1 MSNDFYMANLLIVD
15 DELSMRQF
23 LTHLFQRE
31 GHAIRV
37 AENGRRAMDMLRQQR
52 ADVIISDVRMPD
64 MGGLE
69 LLRAARDLHPD
80 VEVVVMTAFDK
91 HETGREA
98 YLAGAF
104 AFIQKPFDNEELKE
118 IVSRALGR
126 IAETK
131 RAQLLQLENEALI
144 KGQRARGQLGNII
157 GRSDRMQSV
166 YQRIETVAA
175 VQSTVLIT
183 GESGTGK
190 ELVARAIHDLSP
202 RAQKPFVS
210 VNCGAFTETL
220 LESELFGYVKGSF
233 TGATA
238 NRKGLFEAADQGTI
252 FLDEI
257 GEMSAAMQV
266 KLLRVLQERK
276 VRPVGAHEEMEVNTR
291 VIAATNRDLSAMTKD
306 GSFREDLYYR
316 VSVIPMELPP
326 LRERGQDISE
336 LAEYF
341 INKYCEQQS
350 RKITIGGPAM
360 RLLEAYSWPGNV
372 RELEHTIERAVALER
387 TEMIQPERLPEQ
399 ITNYSQT
406 RISSE
411 LQLPDEGINLTAH
424 LDQLEKTYVLE
435 ALKRTDGNQT
445 NAAELLKMSVR
456 SLRHLLDKH
465 GIRGLTAQ
473 MRDERRTETTPR
485 RRATDPFPRRRIED
499 LDEENEEPG
508 HAASAAERS

>member
-1 MSNDFYMANLLIVD
+1 MASLLIVD

-23 LTHLFQRE
+23 LTHLFQRD

-37 AENGRRAMDMLRQQR
+37 AENGREAMAMLREQA
-52 ADVIISDVRMPD
+52 ADVIISDVKMPD
-64 MGGLE
+64 MGGIE
-69 LLRAARDLHPD
+69 LLRAARELRPD
-80 VEVVVMTAFDK
+80 VEVIMMTAFANEQTA
-91 HETGREA
+91 HEA
-98 YLAGAF
+98 FLLGAF
-104 AFIQKPFDNEELKE
+104 DFVHKPFDNDLLKE
-118 IVSRALGR
+118 KVARALQK
-126 IAETK
+126 ISIVKEKQA
-131 RAQLLQLENEALI
+131 LQVENEALI
-144 KGQRARGQLGNII
+144 KGQRARGRLGNIV
-157 GRSDRMQSV
+157 GKSDRMQAV
-166 YQRIETVAA
+166 YQMIETVAQ

-202 RAQKPFVS
+202 RAHKPFVS

-238 NRKGLFEAADQGTI
+238 NRKGLFEAAEQGTI

-276 VRPVGAHEEMEVNTR
+276 VRPVGAHDETEVNTR
-291 VIAATNRDLSAMTKD
+291 VIAATNRDLTALVKE
-306 GSFREDLYYR
+306 GSFREDLFYR

-326 LRERGQDISE
+326 LRERGDDIAE
-336 LAEYF
+336 LAEHF
-341 INKYCEQQS
+341 IRKYCAQTGRAIS
-350 RKITIGGPAM
+350 ISGPAM

-387 TEMIQPERLPEQ
+387 TDTVQPERLPEQ

-411 LQLPDEGINLTAH
+411 LQLPSEGINLTSH

-445 NAAELLKMSVR
+445 NAADLLKMSVR

-473 MRDERRTETTPR
+473 MRDERRHSESIPR
-485 RRATDPFPRRRIED
+485 RRSADPYPRRRDED
-499 LDEENEEPG
+499 FDEGTSEQ
-508 HAASAAERS
+508 AASASEGS

>member
-1 MSNDFYMANLLIVD
+1 MANLLIVD

-37 AENGRRAMDMLRQQR
+37 AENGRAAMTMLRQQP
-52 ADVIISDVRMPD
+52 ADVLISDVKMPD
-64 MGGLE
+64 MGGIE
-69 LLRAARDLHPD
+69 LLRAARELHP
-80 VEVVVMTAFDK
+80 EIEIILMTAFANEQTA
-91 HETGREA
+91 HEA
-98 YLAGAF
+98 FLLGAF
-104 AFIQKPFDNEELKE
+104 DFVHKPFDNELLKE
-118 IVSRALGR
+118 KVARALEK
-126 IAETK
+126 ISILKEKQT
-131 RAQLLQLENEALI
+131 LQAENEALI

-166 YQRIETVAA
+166 YQMIETVAQ

-202 RAQKPFVS
+202 RAQRPFVS

-238 NRKGLFEAADQGTI
+238 NRKGLFEAADSGTI

-276 VRPVGAHEEMEVNTR
+276 VRPVGAHEESDVNTR
-291 VIAATNRDLSAMTKD
+291 VIAATNRDLSALVREGT
-306 GSFREDLYYR
+306 FREDLFYR

-326 LRERGQDISE
+326 LRERGSDISE
-336 LAEYF
+336 LVEHF
-341 INKYCEQQS
+341 IEKYCRQTG
-350 RKITIGGPAM
+350 RKMTISGAAV
-360 RLLEAYSWPGNV
+360 RLLENYSWPGNV

-399 ITNYSQT
+399 VTNYSAN
-406 RISSE
+406 RISSD
-411 LQLPDEGINLTAH
+411 LQLPDEGLNLTAH

-445 NAAELLKMSVR
+445 GAAELLKMSVR

-473 MRDERRTETTPR
+473 MRDERRTNDTIPR
-485 RRATDPFPRRRIED
+485 RRANDVYPRRRAED
-499 LDEENEEPG
+499 SDEESENPG
-508 HAASAAERS
+508 QAASAGEAS

>member
-1 MSNDFYMANLLIVD
+1 MPNLLIVD

-23 LTHLFQRE
+23 LTHLFQRD

-37 AENGRRAMDMLRQQR
+37 AENGRKAMAMLREQS
-52 ADVIISDVRMPD
+52 AEVIISDVKMPD
-64 MGGLE
+64 MGGIE
-69 LLRAARDLHPD
+69 LLRAARELHPD
-80 VEVVVMTAFDK
+80 IEVIMMTAFANEETA
-91 HETGREA
+91 HEA
-98 YLAGAF
+98 FLLGAF
-104 AFIQKPFDNEELKE
+104 DFVHKPFDNNLLKE
-118 IVSRALGR
+118 KVARALQKISIVR
-126 IAETK
+126 EKQALE
-131 RAQLLQLENEALI
+131 AENEALI

-166 YQRIETVAA
+166 YQMIETVAQ

-220 LESELFGYVKGSF
+220 LESELFGFVKGSF

-276 VRPVGAHEEMEVNTR
+276 VRPVGAHDEMEGNTR
-291 VIAATNRDLSAMTKD
+291 VIAATNRDLSALVKEGT
-306 GSFREDLYYR
+306 FREDLFYR

-326 LRERGQDISE
+326 LRERGSDIPE
-336 LAEYF
+336 LAEHF
-341 INKYCEQQS
+341 IGKYCQQTGRS
-350 RKITIGGPAM
+350 ITISSPAM

-387 TEMIQPERLPEQ
+387 TEMIQTERLPEQ
-399 ITNYSQT
+399 ITNYNPI

-411 LQLPDEGINLTAH
+411 LQLPADGINLTAH
-424 LDQLEKTYVLE
+424 LDQLEKTYVME
-435 ALKRTDGNQT
+435 ALKRTEGNQT
-445 NAAELLKMSVR
+445 NAADLLKMSVR

-473 MRDERRTETTPR
+473 MRDERRSDALPR
-485 RRATDPFPRRRIED
+485 RRSNDPYPRRRGDDYDEKEED
-499 LDEENEEPG
+499 SG
-508 HAASAAERS
+508 QAASAGERN